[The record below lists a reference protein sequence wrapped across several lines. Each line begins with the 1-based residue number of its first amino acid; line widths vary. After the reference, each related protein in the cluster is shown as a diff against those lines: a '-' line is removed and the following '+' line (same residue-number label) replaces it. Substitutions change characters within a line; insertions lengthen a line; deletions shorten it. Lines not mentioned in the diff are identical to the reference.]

1 MSWFSWN
8 LALKLVHICC
18 VLVLISGLLGRFL
31 VRMRLPTTRS
41 LESLQDLMLLVDRFD
56 GWLVVRGSQ
65 ATLVTGLLLGWV
77 GGWPYLTAG
86 RPTWIFVSLLLF
98 LSTVPLVIFVFVPR
112 GRAFGKVFQAA
123 IAEQR
128 ITPELRSAL
137 ADPAVRAATAYESV
151 AIGLTLGLMVFKPF

>member
-1 MSWFSWN
+1 MSWY
-8 LALKLVHICC
+8 LALKLAHVVC
-18 VLVLISGLLGRFL
+18 VLALVSGLLGRFL
-31 VRMRLPTTRS
+31 VRLRLPAIRS
-41 LESLQDLMLLVDRFD
+41 MESLQELLLLVDHFD
-56 GWLVVRGSQ
+56 SWLVVRGSQ
-65 ATLVTGLLLGWV
+65 LTLMTGLLLGWV

-98 LSTVPLVIFVFVPR
+98 LSTVPLVIFIFVPR

-151 AIGLTLGLMVFKPF
+151 AIGLTIGLMVLKPF

>member
-1 MSWFSWN
+1 MSWY
-8 LALKLVHICC
+8 LALKLAHVIC
-18 VLVLISGLLGRFL
+18 VLALISGLLGRFL
-31 VRMRLPTTRS
+31 VRLRLRAVRS
-41 LESLQDLMLLVDRFD
+41 MESLQELMRLVDHFD
-56 GWLVVRGSQ
+56 SWLVVRGSQ
-65 ATLVTGLLLGWV
+65 ATLVTGLFLGWV

-98 LSTVPLVIFVFVPR
+98 LSTVPLVIFIFVPR

-123 IAEQR
+123 VAEQR